1 MATFVEEEKRE
12 APSLTLKRIG
22 AIKSHRWDSFCSC
35 LLFVSCMQL
44 HKGHAP
50 RSIGVRRGSERNR
63 ERRGEE
69 GERCEQVLDTI
80 LAKEHST
87 FLQV

>member
-22 AIKSHRWDSFCSC
+22 ARKSHRWDFLSC
-35 LLFVSCMQL
+35 LLVVSCMQL

-50 RSIGVRRGSERNR
+50 RSRDVRRGSERQ
-63 ERRGEE
+63 RRVEE